1 MPMDTSVNQSISAEH
16 EPIYQS
22 KKKKLVKKFGLR
34 LKTRTQKLPI
44 AEHLIY
50 ERSDMQVVP
59 VNKVVDVEPRVRVE
73 GNTVVI
79 PICEEIIVK
88 RVLIR
93 EEIRVT
99 KQKTSV
105 PYCDSLVIRKEKAR
119 IIREVRNLWP
129 LKRLLR
135 SFRY

>member
-1 MPMDTSVNQSISAEH
+1 MDHFI
-16 EPIYQS
+16 PIKHSSYNGL
-22 KKKKLVKKFGLR
+22 KKRNLIRKFGIKLKN
-34 LKTRTQKLPI
+34 KTRRLAFTEQLMR
-44 AEHLIY
+44 EQSNV
-50 ERSDMQVVP
+50 EVVP
-59 VNKVVDVEPRVRVE
+59 VNQVVDLEPRVRIE

-99 KQKTSV
+99 KQKTSI
-105 PYCDSLVIRKEKAR
+105 PYSDIFVIRNEKAR
-119 IIREVRNLWP
+119 IIREVKNLWP